1 MKAVN
6 PLNTYRETQIKT
18 ANQAKLI
25 VMLYDGAIK
34 QLNLA
39 IEAMDQKH
47 RKYDVMNNSIIKAQ
61 DIISELMVSL
71 DFDKGG
77 DIARNLFSLYIFMNR
92 QLLDA
97 NVRKLIAP
105 VKDVKGMLMELRAAW
120 AAISKRSDLESGA
133 ENGNNINIAG

>member
-1 MKAVN
+1 
-6 PLNTYRETQIKT
+6 
-18 ANQAKLI
+18 
-25 VMLYDGAIK
+25 MLYDGAIK
-34 QLNLA
+34 QVNLA

-120 AAISKRSDLESGA
+120 AAISKRSDFESGA
-133 ENGNNINIAG
+133 ENGNSINIAG